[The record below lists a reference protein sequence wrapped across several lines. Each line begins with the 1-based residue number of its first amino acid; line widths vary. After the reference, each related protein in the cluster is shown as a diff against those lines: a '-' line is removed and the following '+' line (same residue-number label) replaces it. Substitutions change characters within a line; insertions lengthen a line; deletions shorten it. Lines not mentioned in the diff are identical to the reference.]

1 MENNRKDH
9 FISIFHAIA
18 PLTTRIKHDGDINI
32 KTNNHPLQSSLVM
45 AAQMPADLIYSRKT
59 ISDALLSPSSLSP

>member
-18 PLTTRIKHDGDINI
+18 LLTTRIKHDGDINI
-32 KTNNHPLQSSLVM
+32 KSDNHRQRSSLVTKFGSDKVRGF
-45 AAQMPADLIYSRKT
+45 DLSEKKW
-59 ISDALLSPSSLSP
+59 L

>member
-18 PLTTRIKHDGDINI
+18 LLTTRIKHDGDTSINI
-32 KTNNHPLQSSLVM
+32 KTNNHQQQSSLVM
-45 AAQMPADLIYSRKT
+45 VAKMSADLIF
-59 ISDALLSPSSLSP
+59 SSKMFEFRF

>member
-18 PLTTRIKHDGDINI
+18 LLTTRIKHDGDINI

-45 AAQMPADLIYSRKT
+45 AAKMSADLICSRKN
-59 ISDALLSPSSLSP
+59 ICDRAMSKPL

>member
-18 PLTTRIKHDGDINI
+18 LLTTRIKHDGDINI
-32 KTNNHPLQSSLVM
+32 ETNNHQQQSSLVM
-45 AAQMPADLIYSRKT
+45 VAKMSADLIF
-59 ISDALLSPSSLSP
+59 SSKMFEFWF